1 MSGAGWISRSV
12 GLFIAIIILL
22 VHFLVYL
29 SFDTLFPY
37 VDGKRRS
44 NLEGMLPKSKE
55 GNLLGPEI
63 RVEENAGQRPVK
75 IG

>member
-12 GLFIAIIILL
+12 GLFVAIIILL
-22 VHFLVYL
+22 VLLSVYL

-37 VDGKRRS
+37 VDDKRRS

-63 RVEENAGQRPVK
+63 QVGENAGQRPVK
-75 IG
+75 ID